1 MAAPGAPHFEHGAL
15 RVFETGEVAVVKTG
29 ADRKGATGMSTGTLP
44 LYMVTIFLSAFLLF
58 AVQPMFTKMA
68 LPRAG
73 GSPAVWNTSMVF
85 FQAVLLA
92 GYLYAHLS
100 THILG
105 LKRQTILHALV
116 LLAAFLFL
124 PIGLEADTT
133 PPASASPIP
142 WLLGVLAVSVG
153 IPFFAISATAPLLQ
167 KWFANTD
174 HAYSGDP
181 YFLYGASN
189 LGSWLALLSYPVIV
203 EPLLG
208 VRAQSVVW
216 MLGYAA
222 LVALIFACAVLLW
235 RRYRPEIAAATT
247 EALENFVTREV
258 TWPVRGRWVL
268 LSLVPSALLLG
279 ATLHIGSYIAAVPFL
294 WIIPLSL
301 YLLTFVFVFARRPLI
316 PPKFWMWAQ
325 LITVPM
331 VAIFF
336 ETSQIYVLLVLHLA
350 AMFASTMVLHGEL
363 ARLRPPPAKLT
374 EFYLWMSVGGVLG
387 GILSAIV
394 APLIFDSVYEYP
406 IALLLAMLLRPR
418 ATQASRVGTWLAN
431 VRPIAFVRDSLR
443 SNAAGRALTQPVL
456 LDFLLPAL
464 LYLIIAE
471 NRLRQS
477 LMNSAFVVWG
487 WIYAA
492 FGRFMGDYAIMA
504 TTLENTGKVAYTLV
518 VLLALILLGARR
530 PLRLAL
536 AMFVVL
542 IVLTPGLFWKTGDQ
556 LARIR
561 SFFGVTTIYVNRVD
575 TTPGPLTSSTSRFH
589 YLVHG
594 VTIHGVQFM
603 DVPRLPVSYYTE
615 RGPVGH
621 FFASIRPTMES
632 PALRVGVLGLGAGAL
647 ACYMRPQD
655 QLTFYEI
662 DPVVEQVARDPDYF
676 RFLQECGS
684 DVLLGD
690 GRLTVA
696 KEPDASFDVIF
707 LDAFSGD
714 GIPVHILTREAIQLY
729 FRKLKPGGKLMVH
742 ITNTFVNLLPVV
754 ADLAKDANLAA
765 LTVDYSPS
773 PATFFALPT
782 TWVVLARRPQD
793 IAVLKEG
800 YLPWGEIPP
809 VKPVRTWTDDFSNV
823 FSALKWDSLGL
834 FPKGVEAITNIK
846 VEVAPAE
853 PAPAAPTP

>member
-1 MAAPGAPHFEHGAL
+1 
-15 RVFETGEVAVVKTG
+15 VVTTVAG
-29 ADRKGATGMSTGTLP
+29 RKSATGVSAMTLP
-44 LYMVTIFLSAFLLF
+44 LFMATIFLSAFLLF
-58 AVQPMFTKMA
+58 AVQPMFTKMV

-100 THILG
+100 TRILG
-105 LKRQTILHALV
+105 LKRQAILHSVV
-116 LLAAFLFL
+116 LLMAFLFL
-124 PIGLEADTT
+124 PIGIGDAGGWLHWTGSEA
-133 PPASASPIP
+133 PPAATTPIP
-142 WLLGVLAVSVG
+142 WLLSILAVSVG

-174 HAYSGDP
+174 HAWSGDP

-208 VRAQSVVW
+208 VRAQSLAW
-216 MLGYAA
+216 MIGYAA
-222 LVALIFACAVLLW
+222 LAALIFACAVLLW
-235 RRYRPEIAAATT
+235 QRYRPEVSATA
-247 EALENFVTREV
+247 EAVSTFVTQEV
-258 TWPVRGRWVL
+258 TWAVRGRWVL

-279 ATLHIGSYIAAVPFL
+279 VTLHIGSYIAAVPFL

-301 YLLTFVFVFARRPLI
+301 YLLTFVFVFARRPLV
-316 PPKFWMWAQ
+316 PPRFWLWAQ
-325 LITVPM
+325 LIVVPM

-336 ETSQIYVLLVLHLA
+336 ETSQIYVLLVLHLL
-350 AMFASTMVLHGEL
+350 AMFVSTMVLHGEL
-363 ARLRPPPAKLT
+363 ARLRPPPARLT
-374 EFYLWMSVGGVLG
+374 EFYLWMSLGGVLG
-387 GILSAIV
+387 GILTALV
-394 APLIFDSVYEYP
+394 APVVFNSVYEYP

-418 ATQASRVGTWLAN
+418 AAGPSPLGAWLGRR
-431 VRPIAFVRDSLR
+431 RPISTLRDALAGSP
-443 SNAAGRALTQPVL
+443 AGRLAMHPRLW
-456 LDFLLPAL
+456 DFLLPAL
-464 LYLIIAE
+464 LYLVIAE
-471 NRLRQS
+471 NRLRS
-477 LMNSAFVVWG
+477 FLINAAFVVYG
-487 WIYAA
+487 WFYAI
-492 FGRFMGDYAIMA
+492 FGRLLGDFAIMS
-504 TTLENTGKVAYTLV
+504 TTLENAGKVAFT
-518 VLLALILLGARR
+518 VLLLLAVIWLGTRR

-542 IVLTPGLFWKTGDQ
+542 IVLTPGLFWKTGAQ

-561 SFFGVTTIYVNRVD
+561 SFFGVTTIYVSHID
-575 TTPGPLTSSTSRFH
+575 AEPGPLTQTTSRFH

-621 FFASIRPTMES
+621 FFSTIRSMES
-632 PALRVGVLGLGAGAL
+632 PPLRVGVLGLGAGAL
-647 ACYMRPQD
+647 SCYMRPED
-655 QLTFYEI
+655 KLTFYEI
-662 DPVVEQVARDPDYF
+662 DPVVEQVARNPEYF
-676 RFLQECGS
+676 RFLQDCGS
-684 DVLLGD
+684 EVVLGD
-690 GRLTVA
+690 GRLTIA

-729 FRKLKPGGKLMVH
+729 LKKLKPDGKLMVH

-754 ADLAKDANLAA
+754 ADLAEDAGLAA
-765 LTVDYSPS
+765 LTVDFSPS

-782 TWVVLARRPQD
+782 TWVVLARRPEH
-793 IAVLKEG
+793 IAALKEG
-800 YLPWGEIPP
+800 YLPWGDIPE

-823 FSALKWDSLGL
+823 FSALKWGSLGL
-834 FPKGVEAITNIK
+834 FPKGIEQITSIK
-846 VEVAPAE
+846 IEVTPGAQGEP
-853 PAPAAPTP
+853 PAPAAPAPAPAP

>member
-1 MAAPGAPHFEHGAL
+1 
-15 RVFETGEVAVVKTG
+15 
-29 ADRKGATGMSTGTLP
+29 MSAGTLP

-58 AVQPMFTKMA
+58 AVQPMFTKMV

-100 THILG
+100 TRLLG
-105 LKRQTILHALV
+105 LKRQTILHVFV
-116 LLAAFLFL
+116 LLVAFVFL
-124 PIGLEADTT
+124 PIGLDADTA
-133 PPASASPIP
+133 PPASDSPIP

-174 HAYSGDP
+174 HAWSGDP

-189 LGSWLALLSYPVIV
+189 LGSWLALLSYPIIV

-208 VRAQSVVW
+208 VRAQSLTW
-216 MLGYAA
+216 MIGFAA
-222 LVALIFACAVLLW
+222 LVALMFACAVLLW
-235 RRYRPEIAAATT
+235 RRYRPELVAAATQS
-247 EALENFVTREV
+247 LDNFVTREV
-258 TWPVRGRWVL
+258 TWAVRGRWVL

-301 YLLTFVFVFARRPLI
+301 YLLTFVFVFARNPLV
-316 PPKFWMWAQ
+316 PPKFWLWAQ
-325 LITVPM
+325 LIIVPM

-350 AMFASTMVLHGEL
+350 AMFVSTMVLHGEL

-387 GILSAIV
+387 GILTAII
-394 APLIFDSVYEYP
+394 APLVFDSVYEYP
-406 IALLLAMLLRPR
+406 AALLLAMLLRPR
-418 ATQASRVGTWLAN
+418 ISERSRFGLWIAN
-431 VRPIAFVRDSLR
+431 LRPVAYVRGSLEK
-443 SNAAGRALTQPVL
+443 SSAGRLVLHPRLLDFVLPVL
-456 LDFLLPAL
+456 L
-464 LYLIIAE
+464 YVIIAE
-471 NRLRQS
+471 NRLRTF
-477 LMNSAFVVWG
+477 LMNSMFVIWG
-487 WIYAA
+487 WFYAA
-492 FGRFMGDYAIMA
+492 FGRFLGDYAIQA
-504 TTLENTGKVAYTLV
+504 TTLENTGKLVFTLF
-518 VLLALILLGARR
+518 VLSALIWLGRRR

-536 AMFVVL
+536 SMFVAM
-542 IVLTPGLFWKTGDQ
+542 IVLTPGLFWTTEDQ

-561 SFFGVTTIYVNRVD
+561 SFFGVTTIYVSRVD
-575 TTPGPLTSSTSRFH
+575 STPGPLTSTTSRFH

-621 FFASIRPTMES
+621 FFASIRTVETP
-632 PALRVGVLGLGAGAL
+632 PLRVGVLGLGAGAL

-655 QLTFYEI
+655 KLTFYEI
-662 DPVVEQVARDPDYF
+662 DPVVEQVARDPEYF

-684 DVLLGD
+684 DVVLGD
-690 GRLTVA
+690 GRLTIA
-696 KEPDASFDVIF
+696 KEPDGSFDVIF

-729 FRKLKPGGKLMVH
+729 LRKLKPGGKIMVH

-754 ADLAKDANLAA
+754 ADLAKDAQLAA
-765 LTVDYSPS
+765 LTIEFNPA

-782 TWVVLARRPQD
+782 TWVVLARRPED
-793 IAVLKEG
+793 IAMLREG
-800 YLPWGEIPP
+800 QLSWGDIPP

-823 FSALKWDSLGL
+823 FFALKWDSLGL
-834 FPKGVEAITNIK
+834 FPKGIEEITSIK
-846 VEVAPAE
+846 VEVNAAPAVAPAPAAEPAPAPE
-853 PAPAAPTP
+853 PAPAAPTPAP